1 VEPER
6 LEERLK
12 RLELE
17 RQEADRLYNDRLT
30 AVDQSLLRLPEFP
43 HAPPEYDESQLTPIN
58 EAWNILPQ
66 GPPSIDGSLKGR
78 LKGFIWRMVGAP
90 LVQQQQFNAALVD
103 HLNRN
108 VAAHRESQR
117 AMATTIE
124 LIRAQTH
131 SLVHFQAML
140 VQLLQSLTLYVD
152 TKDRSVSGQ
161 IHVLNGA
168 ISALTD
174 DWMKHWESMRARDV
188 RRDAEHPLLRAAY
201 EELSQRVALAQ
212 QTSMLLKREIERLA
226 EQRPPAEVS
235 QASVPAD
242 ASHTSHSASAVAG
255 ASADRLRTASYVGF
269 EDRFRGAEEEIT
281 SRLRDYVPL
290 FAGASGPVVDL
301 GCGRGELLQL
311 FKDADIES
319 RGVDIT
325 PAMVDVCRERGLS
338 AEVGD
343 AVSFLDRQP
352 DSSLGGLIAIQV
364 VEHLEPSYLARLID
378 VAFHKLRPGST
389 LVFETINPACWVAF
403 FDSYIRDVTH
413 RWPLHPETLHY
424 MVQAA
429 GFAQVDIQYRSPVAP
444 EDKLARVSLPSAQPG
459 HAPDTTTLDLIDAVN
474 AHAEKL
480 NARLF
485 TFRDYAVVARR

>member
-1 VEPER
+1 MEPER

-226 EQRPPAEVS
+226 ASPA
-235 QASVPAD
+235 
-242 ASHTSHSASAVAG
+242 ASAK
-255 ASADRLRTASYVGF
+255 ASADQGPQHQEPRTAPSAAPSMSYVGF